1 MWKKLWIGK
10 IWLNIYVRLF
20 VFNVKRMEV
29 SPLFRDISTIRRR
42 GRFIAKGIVYW
53 AWKDSGNRTGDT
65 DTPIQEAKHR
75 LINEA
80 GKNDEI
86 TSVER
91 EREIGTPLV
100 SSESSCCAR
109 ELVPRTYILLEAWTR
124 GSADGLK
131 LLSERILR
139 SSMKVKH
146 VRYTFLFNQ
155 QNSLR
160 CWRKFWLGKLFSSL
174 CSRSFQK
181 SPQNIKFF
189 STEIWSNE
197 ISDKVEAILA
207 SSRETGKK
215 RMNSEPS
222 RLSFVIWRERRYFC
236 GQFSPHLLFAS
247 TSCLRDCYSS
257 SV

>member
-1 MWKKLWIGK
+1 MNWKNLIKYIRTTFCIQCETNGGFASISW
-10 IWLNIYVRLF
+10 Y
-20 VFNVKRMEV
+20 FNDSKTGPIHCEGNRVLSVE
-29 SPLFRDISTIRRR
+29 
-42 GRFIAKGIVYW
+42 RF
-53 AWKDSGNRTGDT
+53 RTGDT

-197 ISDKVEAILA
+197 ISNKVEAILA

>member
-1 MWKKLWIGK
+1 MYQCETDGGFASISW
-10 IWLNIYVRLF
+10 Y
-20 VFNVKRMEV
+20 FNDSKTGPIHCEGNVLSVERFRESDGRYGYADTGSKASFDKRSGQE
-29 SPLFRDISTIRRR
+29 RWDNER
-42 GRFIAKGIVYW
+42 G
-53 AWKDSGNRTGDT
+53 
-65 DTPIQEAKHR
+65 
-75 LINEA
+75 
-80 GKNDEI
+80 
-86 TSVER
+86 ER

-197 ISDKVEAILA
+197 ISNKVEAILA